1 MLVPEAY
8 SITCH
13 SACGREVELRRNA
26 RHDVGVLGRDR
37 NIRRLKRCGDLLGPL
52 FSDALSRLHAAT
64 GFVAPLVTHEASRL
78 VRTASQV
85 HICRCGAR
93 PRCRRHPG
101 PVSSMTAASAFSCR
115 IVGSSAA
122 GTSVFGPDPSY
133 KRSSPMLVAK
143 SRFYA
148 DGARQSCLQDIGELA
163 LERIVDIGSV
173 HTGPT
178 GEECITVADIAT
190 CACNGVVGHGLPEHW
205 RIAERTPARESRS
218 RAGPSGSIRQVP
230 NRVPGRR

>member
-52 FSDALSRLHAAT
+52 FSDALSRLHAGT

-101 PVSSMTAASAFSCR
+101 PVSSMTAASAFTCR

-122 GTSVFGPDPSY
+122 GSSVFGPDPSY
-133 KRSSPMLVAK
+133 KRSNPMLVAK
-143 SRFYA
+143 SRLLRRRRA
-148 DGARQSCLQDIGELA
+148 PELPA
-163 LERIVDIGSV
+163 
-173 HTGPT
+173 
-178 GEECITVADIAT
+178 
-190 CACNGVVGHGLPEHW
+190 GH
-205 RIAERTPARESRS
+205 R
-218 RAGPSGSIRQVP
+218 
-230 NRVPGRR
+230 